1 MRILLPNPFHISLL
15 FTKTLVWFASFSY
28 RFSYIIPS
36 SLRRNQCRRRVR
48 ITLIEVAYGKT
59 FSSSPETPIFH
70 RSSRGTWERS
80 LFSLASRQCLFV
92 AVPSDDSEI
101 SFCLAYQARLC
112 QRWHSGE
119 YRGPLHFSRGEATI
133 CYRFFYQCRHM
144 STPPTYRFSQL
155 SRGSASH
162 EPLWLTQVWFVDTLI
177 GCLAGCMSKKSYLAL
192 LQFG

>member
-119 YRGPLHFSRGEATI
+119 YRGPRRSD
-133 CYRFFYQCRHM
+133 HM
-144 STPPTYRFSQL
+144 LSFLLPVPAHVHPTYIPFQPTL
-155 SRGSASH
+155 SGKRVS
-162 EPLWLTQVWFVDTLI
+162 
-177 GCLAGCMSKKSYLAL
+177 
-192 LQFG
+192 